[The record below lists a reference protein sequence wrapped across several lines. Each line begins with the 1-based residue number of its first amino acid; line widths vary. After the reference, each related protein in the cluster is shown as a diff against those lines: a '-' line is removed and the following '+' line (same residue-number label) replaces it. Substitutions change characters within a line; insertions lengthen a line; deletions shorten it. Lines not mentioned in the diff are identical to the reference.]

1 MNRRPHRVAAL
12 PLVAAAWLCG
22 CSVLPPRPDP
32 SRFYTLS
39 PTVEAGEGSS
49 QQPQIVLYGLGP
61 IDLPQY
67 LDRDEI
73 AERMSPAEVRYS
85 RIDFWAEPL
94 KTNLTRVL
102 LQDLSTLLGAD
113 RIVLYP
119 WPGTVAVDYQIV
131 VGILRF
137 ERTATGGTELRA
149 RWAIRNP
156 RSGEYLALHESN
168 LARPASSPATADAVE
183 ALSGDLGDL
192 SREIA
197 AALRKLP
204 PPRQPPPAKRGN

>member
-1 MNRRPHRVAAL
+1 MNRRSSRPAVWIVVAL
-12 PLVAAAWLCG
+12 AWLCG

-39 PTVEAGEGSS
+39 PTVDTGEGSP
-49 QQPQIVLYGLGP
+49 QQPQTVLYGLGP

-67 LDRDEI
+67 LDRDEV
-73 AERMSPAEVRYS
+73 AERMSSAEVRYS

-119 WPGTVAVDYQIV
+119 WPSTVAVDYQIIV
-131 VGILRF
+131 TFLRF
-137 ERTATGGTELRA
+137 ERTAAGETELRA
-149 RWAIRNP
+149 RWTIRNP
-156 RSGEYLALHESN
+156 RTGEYLGLHESN
-168 LARPASSPATADAVE
+168 LTRSASSPVTADAVD
-183 ALSGDLGDL
+183 ALSADVGDL

-204 PPRQPPPAKRGN
+204 APRQPPSAKKEN

>member
-1 MNRRPHRVAAL
+1 MNPRSHRRAAL
-12 PLVAAAWLCG
+12 ILVAGTWLCG

-39 PTVEAGEGSS
+39 PTVDADASNPGE
-49 QQPQIVLYGLGP
+49 QRTVLYGLGP
-61 IDLPQY
+61 IELPSY
-67 LDRDEI
+67 LDRDEL
-73 AERMSPAEVRYS
+73 AERMSSAEVRYS

-131 VGILRF
+131 VNLLRF
-137 ERTATGGTELRA
+137 ERTAAGGTELRA

-156 RSGEYLALHESN
+156 RTGEYLVLQESN
-168 LARPASSPATADAVE
+168 LARPASSSAATDAVD
-183 ALSGDLGDL
+183 ALSADVGDL

-197 AALRKLP
+197 AALWKLP
-204 PPRQPPPAKRGN
+204 PPRQPPPAKKGA